1 MALLKANN
9 MTVEEWNALSQDT
22 KERLI
27 TAVFNNQYLSVRA
40 SRNPEEDILIKEV
53 LSVTTLD
60 GDTAYVNI
68 HKKIKI
74 R

>member
-1 MALLKANN
+1 

-22 KERLI
+22 KEKLI
-27 TAVFNNQYLSVRA
+27 TAVFNNQYLSMRA
-40 SRNPEEDILIKEV
+40 SRNPEEDVLIKEV
-53 LSVTTLD
+53 LSVTSIN

-74 R
+74 H

>member
-9 MTVEEWNALSQDT
+9 MTVEQWNALSQDT
-22 KERLI
+22 KEKLI
-27 TAVFNNQYLSVRA
+27 TAVFNNQYLSMMA
-40 SRNPEEDILIKEV
+40 SRNPEEDVLIKEV

-60 GDTAYVNI
+60 GNTAYVNI

>member
-1 MALLKANN
+1 

-27 TAVFNNQYLSVRA
+27 TAVFNNQYLSMRA
-40 SRNPEEDILIKEV
+40 SRNPEEDVLIKEV
-53 LSVTTLD
+53 LSVTSIN

-74 R
+74 H

>member
-9 MTVEEWNALSQDT
+9 MTVEQWNALSQDT

-27 TAVFNNQYLSVRA
+27 TAVFNNQYLSIRA

-60 GDTAYVNI
+60 GNTAYVNI

-74 R
+74 H

>member
-1 MALLKANN
+1 M

-27 TAVFNNQYLSVRA
+27 TAVFNNQYLSMRA
-40 SRNPEEDILIKEV
+40 SRNPEEDVLIKEV
-53 LSVTTLD
+53 LSVTSIN

-74 R
+74 H